1 MKGLEI
7 VGQIV
12 IYNYQNEINA
22 WNKCSQ
28 VEHNVSSNLLKMYK
42 VFCMKELSGAF
53 NWKQLFG
60 GQLFGR

>member
-22 WNKCSQ
+22 WNKCSL

-42 VFCMKELSGAF
+42 VFCMKELSGAI

-60 GQLFGR
+60 GQLFRR